1 MREKKI
7 FRLAAAMVLAA
18 VLAVGSCMAADV
30 PDVNRTGSISVSMT
44 EQGKAVPGGTLTICQ
59 VAKAVSTDTGLAY
72 QYVNGFESCGIALG
86 DLSDTS
92 LPGKLQAK
100 MAKDAVTT
108 KKTIDQA
115 GTVRFDNL
123 PVGLYLVMQD
133 DAAKGYR
140 AVQSFLVT
148 VPMRSG
154 NTWVYEVDASPKVE
168 VTKPETPNTPTTPTK
183 PTTPNKKPTTPKRE
197 GKLPQTGLLYAP
209 IAGMAAGGMLL
220 FAIGWKLYNG
230 AEKPKEKTGR
240 SHAS

>member
-7 FRLAAAMVLAA
+7 FRLAAAIVLAVA
-18 VLAVGSCMAADV
+18 TAVGSCMAAAA
-30 PDVNRTGSISVSMT
+30 PDVNRTGSISVSMK
-44 EQGKAVPGGTLTICQ
+44 EQGKAVSGGTLTICQ

-72 QYVNGFESCGIALG
+72 QYVNGFASCGIALG
-86 DLSDTS
+86 DLSDAS
-92 LPGKLQAK
+92 LPEKPQAK
-100 MAKDAVTT
+100 MTKDAVTIT
-108 KKTIDQA
+108 KTIDQS
-115 GTVRFDNL
+115 GTVRFDN
-123 PVGLYLVMQD
+123 VSAGLYLVMQN

-140 AVQSFLVT
+140 AIQSFLVT

-168 VTKPETPNTPTTPTK
+168 VTKPETPNTPTTPS
-183 PTTPNKKPTTPKRE
+183 KKPTTPKKD

-230 AEKPKEKTGR
+230 AEKSQKKTGR